1 MSDEITGIVIASI
14 AKIKEIAPETIKLD
28 SSFEDL
34 KMDSLDGLDL
44 FFQLE
49 EAFDLTI
56 TDERARSLRTV
67 LDIVKEIEKLQLE
80 RNAGSS
86 VQN

>member
-1 MSDEITGIVIASI
+1 MSDEITGIVVASI

-67 LDIVKEIEKLQLE
+67 RDIVKEIEKLRLE
-80 RNAGSS
+80 RNAGLP
-86 VQN
+86 VQS